1 MNMIQYTLLITLNY
15 EGIKMKLSENT
26 LAVLKNFGSINS
38 GIYLKQGKTVKTV
51 STHKN
56 ILATAE
62 ISDEIPSDFGIYDL
76 NEFLSV
82 VSLHKDDLSLDFES
96 KNVVIS
102 GLKGRSKIKYRACEP
117 SMIVT
122 PPEKTLTMPD
132 AEISFDLSAEDF
144 RWIMDS
150 ANVLG
155 SPQICVMSDGET
167 VSLNTVDT
175 ANDSAH
181 TESLQLDAAATGD
194 KYKMIFKT
202 ENISKVLAGSYEVK
216 VSSKGI
222 SHFSN
227 KKFPLQYWI
236 TTEVGSTFSGG

>member
-1 MNMIQYTLLITLNY
+1 MIQYTLSIKLNY
-15 EGIKMKLSENT
+15 EGIKMKLSDNT
-26 LAVLKNFGSINS
+26 LAVLKNFGNINS
-38 GIYLKQGKTVKTV
+38 GIYLKQGKTLKTV
-51 STHKN
+51 SSHKN

-62 ISDEIPSDFGIYDL
+62 IADEIPSDFGIYDL

-82 VSLHKDDLSLDFES
+82 VSLHKDDLSLEFDS

-117 SMIVT
+117 TMIVT
-122 PPEKTLTMPD
+122 PPEKNITMPD
-132 AEISFDLSAEDF
+132 AEISFELSAEDF
-144 RWIMDS
+144 RWIMDA

-155 SPQICVMSDGET
+155 SPQISVESDGES

-181 TESLQLDAAATGD
+181 TESLKLDVQGTGS
-194 KYKMIFKT
+194 KFKMIFKT
-202 ENISKVLAGSYEVK
+202 ENISKILAGAYV
-216 VSSKGI
+216 VRISSKGI

-227 KKFPLQYWI
+227 KKFALEYWI
-236 TTEVGSTFSGG
+236 TTEVGSTFTKG

>member
-1 MNMIQYTLLITLNY
+1 
-15 EGIKMKLSENT
+15 
-26 LAVLKNFGSINS
+26 
-38 GIYLKQGKTVKTV
+38 VKTV